1 MKKFISLILSAVMC
15 LSATALPTSAV
26 DFQEIQSVS
35 VKNDSSEI
43 LECVMVNRSELWIT
57 GMSAEAENIVIPEYI
72 GGLPVVGIESYSFS
86 FSEYHS
92 SIKSVVIPKTVKY
105 IMESAFSDCDNI
117 ESLTISD
124 GVEYIGSFAFAGCS
138 KLKSVTIPKS
148 VRKIGDLA
156 FNGCDSIEEFV
167 IESPDCDI
175 YCMEYTIYSGTY
187 GDSVIVG
194 YDNSSAQKYAEI
206 YNKKFK
212 SLGTC
217 PTDFNIWD
225 FEYPYKKLL
234 IELMYQDSNS
244 YMEYWIYDIDKDNV
258 PELITK
264 TGTSESDYIIGFYK
278 YKDNEVLLIDSM
290 SGGHTTFY
298 KDKDNKQLC
307 YMYGHMG
314 YGGITWFSFDG
325 NSISVDR
332 IVENVGYD
340 EENYVYKWSD
350 YGNFEILES
359 SYAFFISYPDGWS
372 NELDMSLISNYKL
385 ISDNQFSDVII
396 PSDKVGNVNGDDI
409 IDAND
414 ASVILST
421 YVLLSTGE
429 NFVLSNEQLNTADVN
444 GDGLVDANDASAI
457 LGYYSYLSTLP
468 STETPVDI
476 KEYITK

>member
-1 MKKFISLILSAVMC
+1 MGKFVSFILSAVMC
-15 LSATALPTSAV
+15 ISATALPVSAV
-26 DFQEIQSVS
+26 DFKEIQSVS
-35 VKNDSSEI
+35 VKNDSSEV
-43 LECVMVNRSELWIT
+43 LECVMANRSEIWIT
-57 GMSAEAENIVIPEYI
+57 GMTAEAENIVIPEYI
-72 GGLPVVGIESYSFS
+72 DGLPVAGIESYSFS
-86 FSEYHS
+86 QSEYSS

-105 IMESAFSDCDNI
+105 ISDGAFSDCNNM

-124 GVEYIGSFAFAGCS
+124 GVEYIGAFAFAGCS

-148 VRKIGDLA
+148 VRKIDDMA

-187 GDSVIVG
+187 GDSVIAG
-194 YDNSSAQKYAEI
+194 YDGSSAQKYAEI

-217 PTDFNIWD
+217 PTDFYISD
-225 FEYPYKKLL
+225 FEYLYKKLL
-234 IELMYQDSNS
+234 IELMYQYLNS
-244 YMEYWIYDIDKDNV
+244 YIEYWIYDIDKDNV
-258 PELITK
+258 PELIAK

-278 YKDNEVLLIDSM
+278 YKDNEVVLIDSIG
-290 SGGHTTFY
+290 GGHTIFY

-307 YMYGHMG
+307 CMYGHMG
-314 YGGITWFSFDG
+314 YGDITWLSSDG

-332 IVENVGYD
+332 TVENVGYD
-340 EENYVYKWSD
+340 EENYVYKWYD
-350 YGNFEILES
+350 YGNFETLES
-359 SYAFFISYPDGWS
+359 SYAFFISNIEGWS
-372 NELDMSLISNYKL
+372 SELDMSLISNYKS
-385 ISDNQFSDVII
+385 ISDNQSYAVII

-409 IDAND
+409 VDASD

-421 YVLLSTGE
+421 YALLSTGKISI
-429 NFVLSNEQLNTADVN
+429 LSNEQCKTADVN
-444 GDGLVDANDASAI
+444 GDGLVDANDASSI

-468 STETPVDI
+468 ATETPVSI

>member
-1 MKKFISLILSAVMC
+1 MKKFVSLILSAVMC
-15 LSATALPTSAV
+15 LSATALPASAV

-35 VKNDSSEI
+35 VKSDSSEV
-43 LECVMVNRSELWIT
+43 LECIMVDKSEIWIT
-57 GMSAEAENIVIPEYI
+57 GMTAEAENIVIPEYI
-72 GGLPVVGIESYSFS
+72 DGLPVTCIGSYSFS
-86 FSEYHS
+86 NSEYSS

-105 IMESAFSDCDNI
+105 ISEGAFSYCDNM

-124 GVEYIGSFAFAGCS
+124 GVEHIGEFAFVGCS
-138 KLKSVTIPKS
+138 KLKSVTVPKS
-148 VRKIGDLA
+148 VRKIDDMA

-187 GDSVIVG
+187 GNSVIAG
-194 YDNSSAQKYAEI
+194 YDGSSAQKYAEI

-217 PTDFNIWD
+217 PTDFYISD

-234 IELMYQDSNS
+234 IELMYQDSNH
-244 YMEYWIYDIDKDNV
+244 YIEYWIYDIDKDNV
-258 PELITK
+258 PELITN

-278 YKDNEVLLIDSM
+278 FKDNEVSLIDSM
-290 SGGHTTFY
+290 GGGHTTFY
-298 KDKDNKQLC
+298 KDIDNKQLC
-307 YMYGHMG
+307 CMYGHMG
-314 YGGITWFSFDG
+314 YGGITWLSSDG

-332 IVENVGYD
+332 TVEDVGYD
-340 EENYVYKWSD
+340 DENYVYKWCD
-350 YGNFEILES
+350 YGNFETLES
-359 SYAFFISYPDGWS
+359 SYAFFISNVEGWS
-372 NELDMSLISNYKL
+372 NELDMSLIINYKSVSSNQ
-385 ISDNQFSDVII
+385 ISVVII

-421 YVLLSTGE
+421 YALFSTGE
-429 NFVLSNEQLNTADVN
+429 ISVLSDEQRNTADVN
-444 GDGLVDANDASAI
+444 GDGLVDANDASSV

-468 STETPVDI
+468 TTETPVGI

>member
-1 MKKFISLILSAVMC
+1 MRKFISFILSTVIC
-15 LSATALPTSAV
+15 FSATTLPASAV
-26 DFQEIQSVS
+26 DFQEIQAVS
-35 VKNDSSEI
+35 VKNDSSEV
-43 LECVMVNRSELWIT
+43 LEYVMANRSEIWIA
-57 GMSAEAENIVIPEYI
+57 GMTAEAENIVIPEYVD
-72 GGLPVVGIESYSFS
+72 GLPVVGIESYSFGN
-86 FSEYHS
+86 SEYSS

-105 IMESAFSDCDNI
+105 IGEGAFSYCQNI

-124 GVEYIGSFAFAGCS
+124 GVEHIGGFAFVGCS
-138 KLKSVTIPKS
+138 KLKNVTIPKS
-148 VRKIGDLA
+148 VRKIGDMA

-187 GDSVIVG
+187 GDSIIVG

-212 SLGTC
+212 SLGTS
-217 PTDFNIWD
+217 PTDFNICD

-244 YMEYWIYDIDKDNV
+244 YMEYWLYDIDKDNV

-264 TGTSESDYIIGFYK
+264 TGTSESDYIIKFYK
-278 YKDNEVLLIDSM
+278 YKDNEVILIDSM
-290 SGGHTTFY
+290 SGGHATFY

-314 YGGITWFSFDG
+314 YGDITWLSFDG

-340 EENYVYKWSD
+340 EKNYVYKWSD
-350 YGNFEILES
+350 YGNFETLES
-359 SYAFFISYPDGWS
+359 SYAFFISYADGWS

-385 ISDNQFSDVII
+385 ISDNQISSVII

-421 YVLLSTGE
+421 YVLFSTGE
-429 NFVLSNEQLNTADVN
+429 ISVLSDEQCKTADVN